1 MVFGSR
7 KASCKWEQ
15 CFFCYKS
22 NIFKAIVVYPLSEEE
37 ICGVVKFAA
46 ENSIELAVRGGGHS
60 TSGSSSTDGG
70 ICIDLSKLNEVLVKP
85 KENIVIVE
93 GGALWADVDRAAA
106 EHGLAVVGGTVNT
119 TGVGG
124 LTLGGG
130 YGYLVGEYGL
140 VIDNLL
146 EVTMVLASGKIIRTT
161 AVKESDLFWAIRGA
175 GASFGIVLTFT
186 FKAHKLDTP
195 VWGGTL
201 VIDIEEL
208 DKVVAFANDFFKV
221 RDFIS

>member
-1 MVFGSR
+1 M
-7 KASCKWEQ
+7 
-15 CFFCYKS
+15 
-22 NIFKAIVVYPLSEEE
+22 IVYPVSEDE
-37 ICGVVKFAA
+37 ICEVVKFAA
-46 ENSIELAVRGGGHS
+46 ENKIELAVCGGGHS

-70 ICIDLSKLNEVLVKP
+70 ICIDLSRLNEVVVKP

-93 GGALWADVDRAAA
+93 GGALWADVDKAAA

-130 YGYLVGEYGL
+130 YGYLVGEHGL

-146 EVTMVLASGKIIRTT
+146 EVSMVLASGRVVRTT
-161 AVKESDLFWAIRGA
+161 AIIEHDLFWAIRGA
-175 GASFGIVLTFT
+175 GASFGVVLTFT
-186 FKAHKLDTP
+186 FKAHKLNHP

-201 VIDIEEL
+201 VIEIDEL

-221 RDFIS
+221 GGLKYLDA